1 VQRPRDADGFASAS
15 NIVRSQVSGS
25 RQLTSCLSQ
34 QNHRTR
40 CPRCG
45 DSSPLRSSRSG
56 AIRGV
61 LGGGGFHR
69 AGSGCRSDHVAGAT
83 LRIAPSCRCRGSAA
97 YGGLMAIEVALDQTI
112 VSTALPT
119 TVLLGMLLAGFEDQV
134 DDQRRPAR
142 LMRGAE
148 AGTVVAV
155 EERRMRLGAWHRH
168 VRHRRCPLHAFA
180 PSRRV
185 IAMRTETLRR
195 RAALHGAARAR
206 VPDRATTKG
215 RPRSWGRYGAGL
227 SGI

>member
-1 VQRPRDADGFASAS
+1 
-15 NIVRSQVSGS
+15 
-25 RQLTSCLSQ
+25 
-34 QNHRTR
+34 
-40 CPRCG
+40 
-45 DSSPLRSSRSG
+45 
-56 AIRGV
+56 
-61 LGGGGFHR
+61 
-69 AGSGCRSDHVAGAT
+69 
-83 LRIAPSCRCRGSAA
+83 
-97 YGGLMAIEVALDQTI
+97 MAIEVALDQTI

-185 IAMRTETLRR
+185 IAMRTETRSASSR
-195 RAALHGAARAR
+195 SARCCPSAGARSR
-206 VPDRATTKG
+206 NDEGQTKIMG
-215 RPRSWGRYGAGL
+215 PLWGRTVRHLTAAPDPA
-227 SGI
+227 SGERRL